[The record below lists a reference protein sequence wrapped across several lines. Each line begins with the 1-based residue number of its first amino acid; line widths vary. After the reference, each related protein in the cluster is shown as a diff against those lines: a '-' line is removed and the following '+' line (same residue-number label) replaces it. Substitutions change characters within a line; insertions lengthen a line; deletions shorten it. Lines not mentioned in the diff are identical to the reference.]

1 MIKKIEWNDSYILGI
16 PEIDAQHKK
25 LLAIANELYNTATGS
40 EQSFRLDMAK
50 VLKRLTDYTVYHF
63 TAEESFMRSFG
74 YAEADGHKALHDGF
88 VAEISSQIQ
97 KLGSGRRE
105 DALRFYV
112 YIANWVLSHIAKSDK
127 LWSDFVK
134 NRQD

>member
-1 MIKKIEWNDSYILGI
+1 MIKKIEWSDSYALGI

-25 LLAIANELYNTATGS
+25 LLAIANELYNTATGT

-50 VLKRLTDYTVYHF
+50 VLRRLTDYTVYHF
-63 TAEESFMRSFG
+63 SAEEAFMRSYG
-74 YAEADGHKALHDGF
+74 YEESDGHKALHDGF
-88 VAEISSQIQ
+88 IAEINSQIQ
-97 KLGSGRRE
+97 KLGTGSRE

-127 LWSDFVK
+127 MWADFVK
-134 NRQD
+134 KQQS